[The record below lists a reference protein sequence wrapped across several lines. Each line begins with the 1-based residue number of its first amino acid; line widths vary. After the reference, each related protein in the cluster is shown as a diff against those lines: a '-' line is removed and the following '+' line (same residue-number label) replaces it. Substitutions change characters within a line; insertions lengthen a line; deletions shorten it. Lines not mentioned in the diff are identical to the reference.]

1 MSTLHIARNGQRLG
15 VFAEQAIQSGLTSG
29 QFMPDDLFWTEGM
42 AEWQPLSSRFAVST
56 VSSGSTYNSGVF
68 NPYAA
73 PSANL
78 VSPMAANVQV
88 ADLGK
93 RLGAALLD
101 GLLAFLLVGVPYFF
115 MAFSLGAENQG
126 RNGPPE
132 FNTAA
137 MVSIGVM
144 VVGMLALLVI
154 NIVMLAT
161 RGQTPGKRALGIR
174 IATFPGAEKPGF
186 VKAFL
191 LRGLVNA
198 MIGAVPCLGGIYS
211 LVDICFIFQTDRRCI
226 HDLIAGT
233 HVIEGNPP
241 NT

>member
-1 MSTLHIARNGQRLG
+1 MSSYHIARNGQQLG
-15 VFAEQAIQSGLTSG
+15 VFSEQAIQSGLTTG

-42 AEWQPLSSRFAVST
+42 GDWQALNTRFAVSAVAT
-56 VSSGSTYNSGVF
+56 TSAYNSGVF

-78 VSPMAANVQV
+78 QNPALAANVQV

-101 GLLAFLLVGVPYFF
+101 GLLGAVLFGVPYVVFL
-115 MAFSLGAENQG
+115 MSVSPDNGRQPELNTTAMIAGGCMLLGL
-126 RNGPPE
+126 
-132 FNTAA
+132 
-137 MVSIGVM
+137 
-144 VVGMLALLVI
+144 LALLVI
-154 NIVMLAT
+154 NIIMLTT

-198 MIGAVPCLGGIYS
+198 LIGAVPCLGPIYG
-211 LVDICFIFQTDRRCI
+211 LVDICFIFQADRRCI

-241 NT
+241 A

>member
-1 MSTLHIARNGQRLG
+1 MSTIHIARNGQQLG
-15 VFAEQAIQSGLTSG
+15 VFAEDAIQSGLSSG

-42 AEWQPLSSRFAVST
+42 GEWQPLSSRFAVST
-56 VSSGSTYNSGVF
+56 AVSTSPYNAGVF

-73 PSANL
+73 PSANVQTPVL
-78 VSPMAANVQV
+78 AGNVQL

-101 GLLAFLLVGVPYFF
+101 GLLGAILVGVPYGFF
-115 MAFSLGAENQG
+115 IFAMSDNGRQPELNPTAMIAGGCMLLG
-126 RNGPPE
+126 
-132 FNTAA
+132 F
-137 MVSIGVM
+137 
-144 VVGMLALLVI
+144 LALLVI

-161 RGQTPGKRALGIR
+161 RGQTPGKRVLGIR
-174 IATFPGAEKPGF
+174 IATYPGAEKPGF

-191 LRGLVNA
+191 LRALVNGL
-198 MIGAVPCLGGIYS
+198 IGAVPCLGPIYS

-241 NT
+241 DA